1 MGWAAAASTAA
12 ALLLRRLD
20 GESVG
25 LFYLYY
31 QPLIPVAAML
41 WAWAA
46 AVALFEARSIKYD
59 VCFSA
64 RDQQR
69 LLPSAALYHVSG
81 AQKACTSACI
91 PGTNR
96 VACSHV
102 SSTATQLRRSQHS
115 EGHRRP
121 MNGSPQAGA
130 GQPLLQG
137 TAFVAL
143 HPYEGSVSV
152 RAVWWHCR
160 KQQLWCTC

>member
-1 MGWAAAASTAA
+1 MTGWAAAASTAA

-46 AVALFEARSIKYD
+46 AVALFEARSMKYD

-81 AQKACTSACI
+81 AQKARTSGSGSNC
-91 PGTNR
+91 

-102 SSTATQLRRSQHS
+102 SSTATQLRRLQHS

-143 HPYEGSVSV
+143 RPCAGSVSV

-160 KQQLWCTC
+160 KQQL